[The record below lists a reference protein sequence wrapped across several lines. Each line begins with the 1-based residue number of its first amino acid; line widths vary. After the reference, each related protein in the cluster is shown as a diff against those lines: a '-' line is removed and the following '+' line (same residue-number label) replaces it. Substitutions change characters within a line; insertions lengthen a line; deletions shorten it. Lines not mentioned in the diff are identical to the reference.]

1 MLTHFVSL
9 HPLFSSIWKPSS
21 RVNKTYSAK
30 VKTFF
35 VNFSKIEGPNYSFCL
50 FGSDV
55 YIHDVFIHIYKHL
68 IQKEICSSNFPI
80 VSTLLWEIVILYFD
94 NFRNK
99 NYSKKLVLWCCI
111 CSCQRS
117 WRSWCCKISGSFQG
131 QSPYGFYCQGCEN
144 IWDWQFLRS
153 WYG

>member
-94 NFRNK
+94 TFRNK
-99 NYSKKLVLWCCI
+99 NYSKKLVLCAAYAVVNAADVHGVV
-111 CSCQRS
+111 RS
-117 WRSWCCKISGSFQG
+117 LVVSRNKALMGSIVKAVKTFEID
-131 QSPYGFYCQGCEN
+131 SF
-144 IWDWQFLRS
+144 
-153 WYG
+153 